1 MFSPDER
8 RRLFPVT
15 EKWIYL
21 NHAAV
26 GPLPTYGREA
36 AERYIAALSSEGE
49 KHWER
54 TGPLIEE
61 LRGMLARTLH
71 MPTEGIAFTRNTS
84 EGLSILA
91 SGLDWRPGD
100 AVVLPSVEFPANVY
114 PWMNL
119 ERFGVELR
127 RVEPVDGRVT
137 PDSIVKAITDRTR
150 VVSISSVQFLSG
162 FVADL
167 PTLAAECHKRG
178 VLLCVDC
185 IQHLGALPLDVT
197 ASGVDFVAGGGHK
210 WMMAGEG
217 IGFVACRPELA
228 ERLRPGL
235 IGWQGVKQWE
245 NFFDQRLDFK
255 AGAMRFETGTLS
267 ALGIHTL
274 HASLRVLQ
282 SFGFDRVA
290 GMVRENARLVR
301 QNALRRGFELAL
313 PEAESAS
320 PAGTSGIASFQI
332 DGVSASDLAL
342 KLRGVGVQISSR
354 QGFLRVS
361 PHFYNTADEIEEFFA
376 RLDNLVG

>member
-15 EKWIYL
+15 ETWIYL

-36 AERYIAALSSEGE
+36 AERYVAALSVEGE

-61 LRGMLARTLH
+61 LRGLLADALH

-100 AVVLPSVEFPANVY
+100 NVVLPSVEFPANVY

-119 ERFGVELR
+119 ERLGVELR
-127 RVEPVDGRVT
+127 RVEPVDGRIT
-137 PDSIVKAITDRTR
+137 LENIARTITDRTR
-150 VVSISSVQFLSG
+150 VVSISSVQFFSG

-167 PTLAAECHKRG
+167 PALSAECKKRG
-178 VLLCVDC
+178 VLLCIDC
-185 IQHLGALPLDVT
+185 IQHLGALPLDVV
-197 ASGVDFVAGGGHK
+197 AAGVDFVAGGGHK
-210 WMMAGEG
+210 WLMAGEG

-228 ERLRPGL
+228 EQLRPGL

-245 NFFDQRLDFK
+245 DFFDQRLDFK
-255 AGAMRFETGTLS
+255 AGAMRFETGTIS
-267 ALGIHTL
+267 AFGIHTL
-274 HASLRVLQ
+274 HASLRVLR

-290 GMVRENARLVR
+290 GLVRENARLVR
-301 QNALRRGFELAL
+301 QGAVRRGFALAL

-320 PAGTSGIASFQI
+320 PAGTSGITSFQI

-361 PHFYNTADEIEEFFA
+361 PHFYNTADEIEEFFS

>member
-15 EKWIYL
+15 ETWIYL

-36 AERYIAALSSEGE
+36 AERYVAALSVEGE

-61 LRGMLARTLH
+61 LRGLLAEALH

-100 AVVLPSVEFPANVY
+100 NVVLPSVEFPANVY

-119 ERFGVELR
+119 ERLGVELR
-127 RVEPVDGRVT
+127 RVEPVDGRIT
-137 PDSIVKAITDRTR
+137 LENIARTITDRTR
-150 VVSISSVQFLSG
+150 VVSISSVQFFSG

-167 PTLAAECHKRG
+167 PALSAECKKRG
-178 VLLCVDC
+178 VLLCIDC
-185 IQHLGALPLDVT
+185 IQHLGALPLDVV
-197 ASGVDFVAGGGHK
+197 AAGVDFVAGGGHK
-210 WMMAGEG
+210 WLMAGEG

-228 ERLRPGL
+228 EQLRPGL

-245 NFFDQRLDFK
+245 DFFDQRLDFK
-255 AGAMRFETGTLS
+255 AGAMRFETGT
-267 ALGIHTL
+267 
-274 HASLRVLQ
+274 
-282 SFGFDRVA
+282 
-290 GMVRENARLVR
+290 
-301 QNALRRGFELAL
+301 
-313 PEAESAS
+313 
-320 PAGTSGIASFQI
+320 
-332 DGVSASDLAL
+332 
-342 KLRGVGVQISSR
+342 
-354 QGFLRVS
+354 
-361 PHFYNTADEIEEFFA
+361 
-376 RLDNLVG
+376 

>member
-1 MFSPDER
+1 MLSSDER

-26 GPLPTYGREA
+26 GPLPTFGREA

-61 LRGMLARTLH
+61 VRGMFASALH
-71 MPTEGIAFTRNTS
+71 LPPEGIAFTRNVS

-91 SGLDWRPGD
+91 SGLDWRAGD
-100 AVVLPSVEFPANVY
+100 NVVLPSVEFPANVY

-119 ERFGVELR
+119 ERFGVELI
-127 RVEPVDGRVT
+127 RVEPVAGR
-137 PDSIVKAITDRTR
+137 ITVEHIANALNERTR
-150 VVSISSVQFLSG
+150 VVSISSVQFFSG

-167 PTLAAECHKRG
+167 PAISAECRKRG

-185 IQHLGALPLDVT
+185 IQHLGALPLDIA

-210 WMMAGEG
+210 WLMAGEG
-217 IGFVACRPELA
+217 IGFVAIRPELA

-245 NFFDQRLDFK
+245 DFFDQRLDFK
-255 AGAMRFETGTLS
+255 PGAMRFETGTLS

-274 HASLRVLQ
+274 HASLRVLG
-282 SFGFDRVA
+282 SFGFERVA
-290 GMVRENARLVR
+290 DAVRENARLVR
-301 QNALRRGFELAL
+301 QGALRRGFDLAL
-313 PEAESAS
+313 PDAEKSS
-320 PAGTSGIASFQI
+320 PAGTSGITSFQI
-332 DGVSASDLAL
+332 DGVSAPDLAMKL
-342 KLRGVGVQISSR
+342 KAAGVQVSAR
-354 QGFLRVS
+354 QGYLRVS
-361 PHFYNTADEIEEFFA
+361 PHFYNTPDEIEEFFA
-376 RLDNLVG
+376 RLDNIAG